1 MPGFTHLQNAQ
12 PISVAHYFLAFFE
25 MLERDKK
32 RFKNLLNT
40 IDECPL
46 GSGALV
52 GTNFYKIDRKF
63 ISKSLGFNK
72 PTNNSLDSVSD
83 RDFAIDFLS
92 ASSILSMHLSRMSED
107 LIIWCSSS
115 FSFVS
120 FSDSF
125 DRIINHASKEKS
137 RCCRIS

>member
-25 MLERDKK
+25 ILEREKVF
-32 RFKNLLNT
+32 FKNLLNT
-40 IDECPL
+40 IDECKPL

-52 GTNFYKIDRKF
+52 GTNFYRIDRKF

-92 ASSILSMHLSRMSED
+92 ASSILGMHLSRMSED
-107 LIIWCSSS
+107 LTIWCVVA
-115 FSFVS
+115 F
-120 FSDSF
+120 
-125 DRIINHASKEKS
+125 HL
-137 RCCRIS
+137 

>member
-25 MLERDKK
+25 MLERDKQ

-52 GTNFYKIDRKF
+52 GTNFIEL
-63 ISKSLGFNK
+63 IGSLYQK
-72 PTNNSLDSVSD
+72 VWVS
-83 RDFAIDFLS
+83 INQLTTLLIVFLIE
-92 ASSILSMHLSRMSED
+92 ILQ
-107 LIIWCSSS
+107 
-115 FSFVS
+115 
-120 FSDSF
+120 
-125 DRIINHASKEKS
+125 
-137 RCCRIS
+137 